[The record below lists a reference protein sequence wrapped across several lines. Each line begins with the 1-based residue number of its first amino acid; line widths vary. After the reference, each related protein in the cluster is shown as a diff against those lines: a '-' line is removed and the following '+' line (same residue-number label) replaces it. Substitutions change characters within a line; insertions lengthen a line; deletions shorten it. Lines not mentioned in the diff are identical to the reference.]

1 MAKNSEL
8 EDNIA
13 MACITVVAVF
23 GLVSNGASLYITLT
37 GSRFRNAFGILCT
50 SFLICNLQAIFSLS
64 TWCIIVLTVKSQ
76 NLSRSEFFFTRP
88 VGIFVN
94 GAYYASLF
102 VHFFV
107 AVNRFC
113 AFVYATKYNQL
124 WSESKA
130 ILAGVMSW
138 VVGTTISMA
147 HLYSKKF
154 FEGDCSLIFNKN
166 YSYRFSYSR
175 SLAGKICSNTD
186 ASITVI
192 TVMSMACFD
201 FITLTKILAYQ
212 RRIRANITTSTGE
225 AVRARGI
232 LFFRQ
237 SCILG
242 VIYISYTFIL
252 IIHPFVFTNKWVL
265 FASTTVS
272 WILVQSLD
280 GMIFLMFNRNLICK
294 KNSGT
299 TVTTAPVTNWIQ
311 TTARQ

>member
-147 HLYSKKF
+147 HLYS
-154 FEGDCSLIFNKN
+154 DCSLIFNKN

-237 SCILG
+237 VMNRILN
-242 VIYISYTFIL
+242 Y
-252 IIHPFVFTNKWVL
+252 
-265 FASTTVS
+265 
-272 WILVQSLD
+272 
-280 GMIFLMFNRNLICK
+280 C
-294 KNSGT
+294 
-299 TVTTAPVTNWIQ
+299 
-311 TTARQ
+311 

>member
-1 MAKNSEL
+1 MGKNSEF
-8 EDNIA
+8 EDDIA
-13 MACITVVAVF
+13 IACITMVAIF
-23 GLVSNGASLYITLT
+23 GLLSNGMSLYITRT

-64 TWCIIVLTVKSQ
+64 AWCIIVLTVKSQ
-76 NLSRSEFFFTRP
+76 KLSLPEFFFTRP

-94 GAYYASLF
+94 GAYYGSLF

-124 WSESKA
+124 WSKSKA
-130 ILAGVMSW
+130 ILVGVMSW

-147 HLYSKKF
+147 HLYS
-154 FEGDCSLIFNKN
+154 DCSLTFNKN

-192 TVMSMACFD
+192 TVTSMACFD
-201 FITLTKILAYQ
+201 FTTLIKILAYQ
-212 RRIRANITTSTGE
+212 RRMRANTITSTSE

-265 FASTTVS
+265 FVTTTIS

-280 GMIFLMFNRNLICK
+280 GMTFLLFNHNLICK
-294 KNSGT
+294 KI
-299 TVTTAPVTNWIQ
+299 PVQ
-311 TTARQ
+311 Q